1 MAFVNGWT
9 MTRPRVYLIC
19 VNRLVCE
26 AVNALLRREGIEL
39 LGVETDLQSGL
50 AQVRALDPDIVL
62 VEGDGVQI
70 ETALMS
76 ELARLSYEREK
87 LQIIRL
93 SLSNLVLHIYHQEQ
107 RRFMDTH
114 DLVSAIRSA
123 V

>member
-1 MAFVNGWT
+1 MN
-9 MTRPRVYLIC
+9 RPRVFLIC

-39 LGVETDLQSGL
+39 LGVETDIESGL
-50 AQVRALDPDIVL
+50 AKVRALDPDIVL
-62 VEGDGVQI
+62 VEGDGAQI
-70 ETALMS
+70 EATLMT
-76 ELARLSYEREK
+76 ELAHLTYERQK

-93 SLSNLVLHIYHQEQ
+93 SLSSLVLHIYHQEQ

-123 V
+123 VEA

>member
-1 MAFVNGWT
+1 MD
-9 MTRPRVYLIC
+9 RPRVFLIC

-39 LGVETDLQSGL
+39 LGVETDLKAGL
-50 AQVRALDPDIVL
+50 AQVRTLDPDIVL
-62 VEGDGVQI
+62 VEGDGAQI

-76 ELARLSYEREK
+76 ELGRLTYEREK

-93 SLSNLVLHIYHQEQ
+93 SLPNEMLHIYHQEQ

-114 DLVSAIRSA
+114 DLVSAIRSSVQA
-123 V
+123 